1 MLWPEEMAA
10 LAEEDLL
17 DFLLKDEGPTGG
29 LLGEGD
35 SVTEDWGLPEAEVLG
50 EEEVDHFLRCLLS
63 PFVGESSGALEP
75 SPPYSSSSSLADEL
89 LFSCSPSSW
98 EGSIACS
105 PPSSE
110 TIQSDHNYSLH
121 LALPGPPKGA
131 TLESGGFSEMG
142 EGDVAIDLVA
152 NQVPM
157 GSHRQELSA
166 TAAHS
171 PLAIPSH
178 WYSESLEA
186 EQQPSQLVEEMWG
199 DVETS
204 VGSSCNHQ
212 DSTLPVAVSIE
223 EPAAPPGGDL
233 QFDFPPLLL
242 TDEEKRLLEKEGVSI
257 PSNLPLT
264 KAEERVL
271 KRIRRKIRNKQSA
284 LDSRRRKK
292 VYVDSLESRVVVC
305 TAQNNEL
312 QKKVQLLQ
320 KQNMSLL
327 EQLWKLQALVQ
338 SSSTKT
344 TTASTC
350 VMIFL
355 LSFCLILWPNY
366 HPFGGLEQQ
375 QELQVL
381 SRRLREYQSSS
392 AQVVS
397 GVPQPTEATTSVP
410 PGPPLS
416 HSEQTVP
423 KGALEP
429 ARSHNRS
436 LEGHRSPPEAQLSSA
451 TTSSSNSSADPSSPQ
466 AGGLP
471 LPTKHQPPGKEVP
484 LPPASVHQKR
494 GCVDC
499 TTSVVIQPRHSD
511 EM

>member
-142 EGDVAIDLVA
+142 EGDVAIDL
-152 NQVPM
+152 
-157 GSHRQELSA
+157 
-166 TAAHS
+166 
-171 PLAIPSH
+171 
-178 WYSESLEA
+178 
-186 EQQPSQLVEEMWG
+186 EMWG